1 MSTAAAAAAAG
12 VGGRRPGRGCRRE
25 GGCRALGEGER
36 EGGVFLQGVCVCV
49 CVCYDE
55 CA

>member
-1 MSTAAAAAAAG
+1 MSTAAAAAAAAG

-36 EGGVFLQGVCVCV
+36 QRGREGDFTRGMCLCVCV
-49 CVCYDE
+49 LR
-55 CA
+55 